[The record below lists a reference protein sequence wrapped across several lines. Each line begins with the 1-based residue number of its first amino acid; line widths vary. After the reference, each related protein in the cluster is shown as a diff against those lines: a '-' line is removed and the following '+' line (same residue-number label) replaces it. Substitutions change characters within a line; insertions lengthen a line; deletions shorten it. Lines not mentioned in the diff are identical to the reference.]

1 MQTNAPH
8 PMQPIIQTED
18 GRARFKNNA
27 IVSYLAEKGS
37 VDRDKLSRLGFSVED
52 WEQFAQL
59 TGYSVGGF
67 EDLSYVR
74 PETAATARRMLA
86 EGDDHATARIA
97 ALEAELKALRDAM
110 RAPVARLFDIH
121 PDDLKS

>member
-18 GRARFKNNA
+18 GRARFKTNA
-27 IVSYLAEKGS
+27 IVVYLSENSAM
-37 VDRDKLSRLGFSVED
+37 SRAGLAQLGFSAED

-67 EDLSYVR
+67 EELSYVR

-97 ALEAELKALRDAM
+97 VLEAELKELRDLM
-110 RAPVARLFDIH
+110 RVPVARLFDLH